1 MGELCKCLGIQR
13 ALSTAYHPQ
22 TDGQTE
28 QMNQEIKAFLRHYV
42 NYKQDN
48 WANWIAEAEFQ
59 YNNKQ
64 YSTTGFSPFYL
75 NYGCHLWK
83 GDENRSTT
91 ILEVQRFTEELDKA
105 RRKAQQAIDRRN
117 KELKTK
123 INKGRK
129 TETYTNGDKVW
140 LEAKNFNT
148 EQRSAKLDNKRYGP
162 FKVTRAIGHGAYKL
176 KLPTTWMTHNVFNEN
191 LLTQ

>member
-129 TETYTNGDKVW
+129 TETYTNGDKV
-140 LEAKNFNT
+140 
-148 EQRSAKLDNKRYGP
+148 
-162 FKVTRAIGHGAYKL
+162 
-176 KLPTTWMTHNVFNEN
+176 
-191 LLTQ
+191 